1 MSVNLWRN
9 TVAGIISRTEAE
21 EVLSEAGIGYFLVR
35 VSERIW
41 GYAISYRAPDRC
53 RHYLIDVTGGK
64 YTFFGSHQA
73 SHNSLGEWTCST
85 THESDLKGMT

>member
-1 MSVNLWRN
+1 MS
-9 TVAGIISRTEAE
+9 
-21 EVLSEAGIGYFLVR
+21 EVGIGCFLVR

-73 SHNSLGEWTCST
+73 SHDSLGKWLMLSFP
-85 THESDLKGMT
+85 LLFLIIKKIMI

>member
-1 MSVNLWRN
+1 MEVIREQIALSFIFI
-9 TVAGIISRTEAE
+9 TGIISRTDAE
-21 EVLSEAGIGYFLVR
+21 EVLAGAAIGCFLVR

-53 RHYLIDVTGGK
+53 RHYLIDVTAGK

-73 SHNSLGEWTCST
+73 SHDSLSKMNNA
-85 THESDLKGMT
+85 LPYF